1 MRFIIPTY
9 QRPDSIATPKLLHDV
24 YGVPANLITVLIQGG
39 MQAIDQYAAGG
50 QLPVGCEIVDSGAHN
65 AASNRNVG
73 VRMYDGESVMFM
85 DDDITSI
92 FSRKPSIELTD
103 DPDQHMGKGIRQ
115 RRLTQSG
122 FLSLL
127 QTWGRLLTDTDAQ
140 LVAANTTNNN
150 GFMTRFNSGKRFAT
164 NVLLVGQIMCFRAN
178 ESFLFDETLNM
189 TDDVDLGMRLLSSG
203 ITVVRDR
210 AVAVYSA
217 NRTKSNP
224 IVPGGITEFID
235 QRKQVTDT
243 IIDRYPDL
251 LRPPRKGST
260 MPTLKKRLE
269 ILHFDYT
276 SSIVIEDDWFK
287 PSLKDLKGQTGQ

>member
-9 QRPDSIATPKLLHDV
+9 QRADRITTPHLLHTV
-24 YGVPANLITVLIQGG
+24 YGVPSKLITVLVQGG
-39 MQAIDQYAAGG
+39 SDAVAAYHSAGHI
-50 QLPVGCEIVDSGAHN
+50 PDGCEIVDSGAHN

-73 VRMYDGESVMFM
+73 IRMYDGASVMFM
-85 DDDITSI
+85 DDDITAL

-127 QTWGRLLTDTDAQ
+127 QTWSRLLTDTDAQ

-164 NVLLVGQIMCFRAN
+164 NVLLVGQIMCFRAS
-178 ESFLFDETLNM
+178 EIFLFDDTLNM

-235 QRKQVTDT
+235 QRRQVTDT
-243 IIDRYPDL
+243 IVSRYPDL
-251 LRPPRKGST
+251 LLPPRKGST
-260 MPTLKKRLE
+260 MPTMKKRQE

-276 SSIVIEDDWFK
+276 SSIVIEDDWFQ
-287 PSLKDLKGQTGQ
+287 PSPKDLKGQTGQ